1 MSACDDYQP
10 FKYYVNGD
18 VDYYDSHPGDPV
30 KTMYGVDIGG
40 VCVYPKANCSADT
53 IGNECCDLKGERN
66 HGYSIA
72 TNLYNYG
79 GIVLAVVIGRIL
91 NALRSQWIAA
101 QRDKAARVVQDKAK
115 REAKRE
121 ASGEHSESPTE
132 EEADGEPGIAGPR
145 YFAELTFREK
155 AQMLFDAGGYL
166 AYLVSGIIV
175 STKMTQEIAI
185 ELTSTQRVALQTGG
199 TAFLVPFAILFS
211 FLDDLVHLGQ
221 ESEEAQGD
229 VLEISWRPSVRPACL
244 VRWPSP
250 QSRLQILRRQRQ
262 EGERHPPRFQ
272 MPAVLLHNRRNIDL
286 GAARLAVD
294 L

>member
-53 IGNECCDLKGERN
+53 IGNECCDLKGERK

-101 QRDKAARVVQDKAK
+101 QRDKAARVVQDKASI
-115 REAKRE
+115 AKALLRKKQTANLE
-121 ASGEHSESPTE
+121 SLGRGTSRNSRSG
-132 EEADGEPGIAGPR
+132 R
-145 YFAELTFREK
+145 RLRC
-155 AQMLFDAGGYL
+155 
-166 AYLVSGIIV
+166 
-175 STKMTQEIAI
+175 
-185 ELTSTQRVALQTGG
+185 
-199 TAFLVPFAILFS
+199 FS
-211 FLDDLVHLGQ
+211 
-221 ESEEAQGD
+221 
-229 VLEISWRPSVRPACL
+229 
-244 VRWPSP
+244 
-250 QSRLQILRRQRQ
+250 
-262 EGERHPPRFQ
+262 
-272 MPAVLLHNRRNIDL
+272 ML
-286 GAARLAVD
+286 GAT
-294 L
+294 